1 MPSQAERRIVII
13 GGGLGGT
20 AVALALAQRGF
31 EVAVYEQAP
40 VFREVGA
47 GLTLLPSA
55 MRALHSLGVWE
66 AVRQASSG
74 SSAVALLHYET
85 GEMIAGIYNPDWQAH
100 PADPHSGGHSY
111 RPDVHRILVD
121 ALRTRAPQALHPGHR
136 LVAINQ
142 DSAGVTARFANGE
155 EVRGDL
161 LLGSDGIRS
170 TVRALRFQAD
180 APVFAGQVCYR
191 FMIPAGGVE
200 RYLSAGRAAGYMG
213 PGRSFLRYGV
223 REGHLLNCVALV
235 QTDSWQREG
244 WTTPASREEVLQH
257 FGSWHPDVIGL
268 IKGAPDDAFMKW
280 GAFERP
286 VLPTWHSG
294 RIALLGDAAHAML
307 PFLGL
312 GAATAIEDAI
322 VLARAL
328 EAFDDHAT
336 AFQRYEAVRIER
348 TARIAA
354 QSRRQGQVI
363 QAEDPRRYL
372 AANPPTRDR
381 TLTDYDPMAVAL

>member
-1 MPSQAERRIVII
+1 MPKYSGRRILII

-20 AVALALAQRGF
+20 AVALALVQRGF
-31 EVAVYEQAP
+31 EVGVYEQAP

-55 MRALHSLGVWE
+55 MRALDSLGVWE
-66 AVRQASSG
+66 DVRQASSG

-85 GEMIAGIYNPDWQAH
+85 GEMIAGIYNPDWRAH
-100 PADPHSGGHSY
+100 PADRETGGHSY
-111 RPDVHRILVD
+111 RPDVHRILTD
-121 ALRTRAPQALHPGHR
+121 ALRERAPQALHPGYR
-136 LVAINQ
+136 LVGLQQ
-142 DSAGVTARFANGE
+142 DAEGVTARFANGE
-155 EVRGDL
+155 QAAADL
-161 LLGSDGIRS
+161 LLGCDGIRS
-170 TVRALRFQAD
+170 SVRSIAFCPD
-180 APVFAGQVCYR
+180 APVFAGQVCFR
-191 FMIPAGGVE
+191 FMIPVAGVE
-200 RYLSAGRAAGYMG
+200 RHLSAGRAAGYMG

-223 REGHLLNCVALV
+223 RNGTLLNCVALV

-244 WTTPASREEVLQH
+244 WTTAAAREEVLQH
-257 FGSWHPDVIGL
+257 FGSWHPDIIGL
-268 IKGAPDDAFMKW
+268 IEGAPDEAFVKW

-336 AFQRYEAVRIER
+336 AFQRYEAARIER
-348 TARIAA
+348 TARVAA
-354 QSRRQGQVI
+354 QSRRQGEVI
-363 QAEDPRRYL
+363 QADDPRRYL

-381 TLTDYDPMAVAL
+381 TLTDYDPMQVTL